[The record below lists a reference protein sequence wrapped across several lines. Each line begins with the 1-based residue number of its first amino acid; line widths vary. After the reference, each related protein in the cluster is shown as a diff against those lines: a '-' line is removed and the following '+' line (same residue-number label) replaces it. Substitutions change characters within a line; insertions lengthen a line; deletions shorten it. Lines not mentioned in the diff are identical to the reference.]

1 MKRAAEWFLTLHE
14 IPLERADKLIAGT
27 PTADSDDAAED
38 HDDVEPRSLYDTG
51 LTADEG
57 LWLRSRWSGRS

>member
-27 PTADSDDAAED
+27 PTADPDDAAED